1 MGSVSI
7 SGLLWK
13 SDAGLVGPKDARI
26 MADRNRIRNALRRLC
41 LAAAAAVLMPAGAQA
56 QLLGHLP
63 SLPVVGN
70 VGGAVQNTLGGVTQ
84 AADRDL
90 EIVRDTV
97 GRPTSAAR
105 RWQRDPLGAPIVR
118 GEIVAITPSAQS
130 LAIARGL
137 SFYVSR
143 SETVEGLGLTVV
155 VLQIPDGLSPGDA
168 IAKLRA
174 ADPQGTYDFN
184 HIYNPSG
191 APDPAPPGS
200 ASKLTPPQR
209 IGMIDGGVDKE
220 HSAFRG
226 VSLEAAGFVGS
237 CKPMASAHGT
247 AVASLLTGG
256 AEGRIPSLYAA
267 DVYCGK
273 AEGGSAE
280 AIVRALGWLAAAG
293 VPVTN
298 VSLAG
303 PPNALLAA
311 GVQAFVARGH
321 VLVAAAGN
329 DGPAAGPRYPAA
341 YPGVIAVTSADE
353 ANRIEIDANQGD
365 YIAFAA
371 RGVKVSAAKAGGG
384 SARFTGTSFAAP
396 VVARDF
402 AYLVDRPDPQRA
414 TWALCVLR
422 HQALDLGAQGRD
434 PVFGFGLVAD
444 PITAPAAGA
453 CDKAAA
459 RQ

>member
-1 MGSVSI
+1 
-7 SGLLWK
+7 
-13 SDAGLVGPKDARI
+13 
-26 MADRNRIRNALRRLC
+26 MADRNRIRNAARRLC
-41 LAAAAAVLMPAGAQA
+41 LSAAAVALVSGGSEA

-70 VGGAVQNTLGGVTQ
+70 VGGTVQNTLGGVTQ
-84 AADRDL
+84 TADRDL
-90 EIVRDTV
+90 GIVRDSV
-97 GRPTSAAR
+97 GRPVSAVR
-105 RWQRDPLGAPIVR
+105 RLEHDPLGAPIVR

-137 SFYVSR
+137 AFEVSR
-143 SETVEGLGLTVV
+143 SETVDGLGLTVV
-155 VLQIPDGLSPGDA
+155 VLQVPDGLSPGEA

-174 ADPQGTYDFN
+174 ADPQGAYDFN
-184 HIYNPSG
+184 HIYNPGG
-191 APDPAPPGS
+191 APDSGTPGPAS
-200 ASKLTPPQR
+200 AVAPPQR
-209 IGMIDGGVDKE
+209 IGMIDGGVDKH

-226 VSLEAAGFVGS
+226 VSIETAGFVGS
-237 CKPMASAHGT
+237 CKPMASGHGT
-247 AVASLLTGG
+247 AVASLLTGP
-256 AEGRIPSLYAA
+256 AESRIPSLFAA
-267 DVYCGK
+267 DVFCGK

-280 AIVRALGWLAAAG
+280 AIVRALGWMASAG

-353 ANRIEIDANQGD
+353 SHRIEIDANQGD

-384 SARFTGTSFAAP
+384 SASFTGTSFAAP
-396 VVARDF
+396 VVARDL
-402 AYLVDRPDPQRA
+402 AYLVERPDKQRA
-414 TWALCVLR
+414 DWALCVLR
-422 HQALDLGAQGRD
+422 HRALDLGAQGRD
-434 PVFGFGLVAD
+434 PVFGFGLVD
-444 PITAPAAGA
+444 EISQSSPAVPA
-453 CDKAAA
+453 CGNQKAAA
-459 RQ
+459 RP